1 MASSFHF
8 SRPLAACSP
17 SSRCVPDPS
26 IARPWPPGCG
36 PALPAPRP
44 EAITVDLAEHQRRA
58 AAGDA
63 AAAAALCHGELLPGY
78 AEDWAEAARR
88 RQRAELAETLA
99 GRAAAAERDG
109 DAAAAARWSRLRCEL
124 DPLDEAAHADLVRQ
138 LASAGDRAG
147 ALVAGR
153 EMTGRLREELG
164 VRPGPA
170 LRAALAEA
178 RGPGVSGAAPSPAD
192 PVPVTGSRLLF
203 GRAAELRTLM
213 TAWTA

>member
-1 MASSFHF
+1 
-8 SRPLAACSP
+8 
-17 SSRCVPDPS
+17 
-26 IARPWPPGCG
+26 
-36 PALPAPRP
+36 
-44 EAITVDLAEHQRRA
+44 
-58 AAGDA
+58 
-63 AAAAALCHGELLPGY
+63 AAAAALCHGERLPGY
-78 AEDWAEAARR
+78 AEDWAETARR

-164 VRPGPA
+164 DRK
-170 LRAALAEA
+170 
-178 RGPGVSGAAPSPAD
+178 S
-192 PVPVTGSRLLF
+192 TRLNSSH
-203 GRAAELRTLM
+203 
-213 TAWTA
+213 